1 MAQPTLTI
9 GRLITIYRVHAG
21 DHRLAIGKSI
31 IHRNLS
37 NRRKYRYVDEGSGKI
52 IGHGEG

>member
-1 MAQPTLTI
+1 MAQPTLTV

-31 IHRNLS
+31 FIAICRS
-37 NRRKYRYVDEGSGKI
+37 PVPDYSR
-52 IGHGEG
+52 